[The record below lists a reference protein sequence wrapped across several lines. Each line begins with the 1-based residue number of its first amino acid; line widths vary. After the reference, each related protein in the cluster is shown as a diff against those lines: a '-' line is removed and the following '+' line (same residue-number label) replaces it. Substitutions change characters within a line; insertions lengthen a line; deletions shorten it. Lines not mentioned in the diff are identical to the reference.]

1 MTIAEIDEMYRQSIL
16 PLPPAERLRLL
27 ARIAEDLSLAQ
38 SIDRAQPHSL
48 LELDGLGADIWQG
61 VDAQRYVDGLRGE
74 WDG

>member
-1 MTIAEIDEMYRQSIL
+1 MTIAEIDEMCRQTIL

-38 SIDRAQPHSL
+38 TDDRAQPHSL
-48 LELDGLGADIWQG
+48 LELDGLGADIWHG
-61 VDAQRYVDGLRGE
+61 VEAQRYVDGLRGE